1 MATKR
6 FRTLRCWLMATP
18 RPDSVRLLT
27 QNSEPRLLDHHPTDS
42 WADFAK
48 SIDALEPETIEA
60 LAADGK
66 VLRATPWDEFADEGS
81 EDEPEEDAENDN
93 PDVVWGSPTD
103 GDDQETRRFRIF
115 ADQLARAYKH
125 ATETA
130 FQRLVDICDL
140 SNARLQNVERC
151 LVSTEKVLRA
161 TYQDAVDTAIETAA
175 ETAKTPAQGGDPLS
189 DLIGAFVAGAQQR
202 AAQSV
207 TPPTS
212 APKEPAA

>member
-1 MATKR
+1 MAAKR

-18 RPDSVRLLT
+18 RPDSVRLLAA
-27 QNSEPRLLDHHPTDS
+27 NAEPRLLDHHPTDS

-66 VLRATPWDEFADEGS
+66 VLRATPWDEFS
-81 EDEPEEDAENDN
+81 EEEDPEEEQEEQDA
-93 PDVVWGSPTD
+93 PDAIWSSPTD

-115 ADQLARAYKH
+115 ADQLSRAYKH

-140 SNARLQNVERC
+140 SNSRLQNVERC

-161 TYQDAVDTAIETAA
+161 TYQDAVDTAIESAA
-175 ETAKTPAQGGDPLS
+175 EQSQKATQGVDPLS
-189 DLIGAFVAGAQQR
+189 ELIGAFVAGANQR
-202 AAQSV
+202 AA
-207 TPPTS
+207 TPPTTPPNGK
-212 APKEPAA
+212 AKEPQA